1 MLDNAQNEQI
11 GRQEKMFAVIGLTL
25 DDVWSGALPQ
35 VRLAK
40 ALEDP
45 KNGQKIRRDAA
56 RRILIYTTD
65 PNNTQGLVERTKY
78 KERGT
83 FLTLLY
89 FNEPAVEA
97 CHQLQIPVRIL
108 EHIDEGGLPAAKVV
122 AFEYPPTAAPVLK

>member
-1 MLDNAQNEQI
+1 
-11 GRQEKMFAVIGLTL
+11 MFSVVGLTL

-45 KNGQKIRRDAA
+45 KNGPKVRRDPAQHMV
-56 RRILIYTTD
+56 IYTTD

-78 KERGT
+78 KDRGT

-89 FNEPAVEA
+89 FSQAAVQA
-97 CHQLQIPVRIL
+97 CHDLHIPLRIL
-108 EHIDEGGLPAAKVV
+108 EHVDERGLPASKVI
-122 AFEYPPTAAPVLK
+122 AFEYPAVPAVK

>member
-1 MLDNAQNEQI
+1 
-11 GRQEKMFAVIGLTL
+11 MFAVVGLTL

-45 KNGQKIRRDAA
+45 KNGQKRRDAA
-56 RRILIYTTD
+56 QRIVIYTTD

-78 KERGT
+78 KDRGT

-89 FNEPAVEA
+89 FNQAAVQA
-97 CHQLQIPVRIL
+97 CHDLHIPVRIL
-108 EHIDEGGLPAAKVV
+108 EHVDEHGLPAGKVV
-122 AFEYPPTAAPVLK
+122 AFEYPPVPAVK

>member
-1 MLDNAQNEQI
+1 
-11 GRQEKMFAVIGLTL
+11 MFSVIGLTL

-45 KNGQKIRRDAA
+45 KNGQSIPRDAA
-56 RRILIYTTD
+56 HRILIYTTD

-78 KERGT
+78 KDRGT

-89 FNEPAVEA
+89 FNEPAVQA
-97 CHQLQIPVRIL
+97 CHQLHIPLRIL
-108 EHIDEGGLPAAKVV
+108 EHVDERGLPAAKVV
-122 AFEYPPTAAPVLK
+122 AFEYPPTTARVLK